1 MVCIAVPRKA
11 VTACPPN
18 SRARASGPERCRA
31 WPSPP
36 APASRRLGAG
46 EEPRGALSLPHA
58 DAPVA
63 EGGVDGESA
72 GPNRV
77 SHAQRGAGCANNKR
91 ENRRSPPFF
100 AKRRARG
107 TLLKVFVL
115 GFDPADAQ
123 PGFLGHRV
131 MVAADELDLTEVRR
145 QQGGASFSFSRVRL
159 ASWRD

>member
-1 MVCIAVPRKA
+1 MQTDRTIELHGLHCGTTKGRHGVSAK
-11 VTACPPN
+11 T
-18 SRARASGPERCRA
+18 RARASGPERCRA

-77 SHAQRGAGCANNKR
+77 SHA
-91 ENRRSPPFF
+91 
-100 AKRRARG
+100 
-107 TLLKVFVL
+107 
-115 GFDPADAQ
+115 
-123 PGFLGHRV
+123 
-131 MVAADELDLTEVRR
+131 
-145 QQGGASFSFSRVRL
+145 
-159 ASWRD
+159 